1 MAGYYN
7 PSLAAQTKFDE
18 FNTERMLMQRNGLG
32 DLWERQN
39 RPWKFEGESGSG
51 SSSMFGGGSSAGANS
66 MFGGGLGGGMKAMTE
81 QAKDLARFRRNL
93 DREQMEDASL
103 FRRREADA
111 DFARRQQE
119 IGSARSAAMAA
130 FGL

>member
-18 FNTERMLMQRNGLG
+18 FNTERMLMQRNGMG
-32 DLWERQN
+32 DIWERQN
-39 RPWKFEGESGSG
+39 RPWKFENEGGSG
-51 SSSMFGGGSSAGANS
+51 SSLFGRNRSNANTGSML
-66 MFGGGLGGGMKAMTE
+66 GGGLNGGIKAMTE
-81 QAKDLARFRRNL
+81 QAKDLARFRL
-93 DREQMEDASL
+93 DLDKEQMGTASM
-103 FRRREADA
+103 FRKREADA